1 MPVSKEQQVSQG
13 YRSEQKVHTPAQ
25 PLNKSVFV
33 GQVLASRLSSKKSQ
47 NKVKS
52 VFLKLSSLFLSLFPY
67 PICFL
72 MFAFSP
78 NLLHQI
84 KYF

>member
-1 MPVSKEQQVSQG
+1 MLVSKEQQVSQG
-13 YRSEQKVHTPAQ
+13 YRSEQKAHTPAQ
-25 PLNKSVFV
+25 PLNESVFV

-47 NKVKS
+47 SKVKS
-52 VFLKLSSLFLSLFPY
+52 VFLKLSSFFLSLFPY
-67 PICFL
+67 LICFL

-78 NLLHQI
+78 NLFQI